1 MRLKLFDLLFET
13 LPMRPVLRCVDR
25 FPFERRVLGP
35 QCVDLAT
42 KAIVLGFDVFSLAHV
57 PVVTMQGLGRR
68 RPSRASAPTTVR
80 DCIRSP
86 HEARQATNVTSS
98 RSRIHQLTNVQQLST
113 LQTAEDDDRCEGR
126 PT

>member
-42 KAIVLGFDVFSLAHV
+42 KAIVLGFDVFSLAPV

-86 HEARQATNVTSS
+86 HRSSAGNKRHLVSFANSPTHQCSATVYAPNC
-98 RSRIHQLTNVQQLST
+98 RR
-113 LQTAEDDDRCEGR
+113 
-126 PT
+126 